1 MIHVTYKVKDNFIGE
16 NGKVNVVL
24 ASFTTAHARIEL
36 HKYLLQL
43 QDRVVYY
50 DTDSIIFISQEGMYT
65 LQIFTQF
72 KFEAPQSLLKMSFL
86 NSSVV

>member
-50 DTDSIIFISQEGMYT
+50 DTESIISRGGMYT
-65 LQIFTQF
+65 LQISAQY
-72 KFEAPQSLLKMSFL
+72 KLK
-86 NSSVV
+86 VPPVIIEY

>member
-72 KFEAPQSLLKMSFL
+72 KF
-86 NSSVV
+86 